1 MAEDETGTD
10 EAQTAAA
17 PAPTP
22 LMARILAWL
31 GRHPFAV
38 LTLLCLLLWLPG
50 IVSLPALDR
59 DESRFAQS
67 SRQMLESGNFVD
79 IRLGQVPRYEKPV
92 GIYWLQSATTAVA
105 APFVGTGQIWTYR
118 LASLLGAVLAVLLT
132 VWCARAVVEPE
143 AAFLAGALMAGT
155 LLLAAEATIAT
166 TDAVLLACTTVMQG
180 VLLRVW
186 RAAREDD
193 APQPSTAVVLA
204 GWGALALGI
213 LVKGPVAPALAAV
226 TLIPLCLWDR
236 QFRLL
241 ARLQPLLGLPL
252 MLVIVLPWLIA
263 IAIASHGA
271 FFAQS
276 LGNDFAAKLA
286 GGQESHGAWPGY
298 FLLLS
303 AVTLWPAI
311 LFVAPAIAA
320 AVPRHA
326 EPAIRFLLE
335 WAAGWWLLVEA
346 VPTKLPH
353 YILPSYPALAT
364 LAALWITGPR
374 VAALWERIAAWISG
388 LQFLVGAAAMATALV
403 LAPRLYGPGDL
414 WPLWVAAGGGISC
427 ALMGLGLYAW
437 GKRGWAVVPSLAAA
451 LVLIPALS
459 AGAGPHLD
467 QIWLTTRLAAQT
479 LKDVRPGDPPPVLAG
494 YNEPSMLFALGAS
507 LGLSDGAGAAEMVA
521 HDGGLALVESR
532 ERGPFLA
539 RLAQKEADASPL
551 QTVTGF
557 NYSRGQKVEVTIYRV
572 AAKGR

>member
-1 MAEDETGTD
+1 MVEDETGTD
-10 EAQTAAA
+10 EAQTVSA
-17 PAPTP
+17 PASPP
-22 LMARILAWL
+22 LTARIVAGL

-38 LTLLCLLLWLPG
+38 LTLLGLLLWLPG

-67 SRQMLESGNFVD
+67 SRQMLDSGNFVD
-79 IRLGQVPRYEKPV
+79 IRLGQVPRYKKPV

-105 APFVGTGQIWTYR
+105 SPFVGTGHIWTYR
-118 LASLLGAVLAVLLT
+118 LASLLGAVLAAWLT
-132 VWCARAVVEPE
+132 VWCARVLVGPE

-155 LLLAAEATIAT
+155 LLLAAEATFAT
-166 TDAVLLACTTVMQG
+166 TDAVLLACTTAMQG

-193 APQPSTAVVLA
+193 APQPSTALVLV
-204 GWGALALGI
+204 GWAALALGI

-226 TLIPLCLWDR
+226 TLTPLCLRDR
-236 QFRLL
+236 RFGWL

-263 IAIASHGA
+263 IAMASHGA
-271 FFAQS
+271 FFTQS

-303 AVTLWPAI
+303 AVTLWPTI

-320 AVPRHA
+320 AIPRHK
-326 EPAIRFLLE
+326 EPATRFLLV
-335 WAAGWWLLVEA
+335 WAAGWWLLVEM

-353 YILPSYPALAT
+353 YILPAYPALAI
-364 LAALWITGPR
+364 LAAHWIDGPR
-374 VAALWERIAAWISG
+374 IATLWERIAAWVSA
-388 LQFLVGAAAMATALV
+388 LQFLIGAAALAAALV
-403 LAPRLYGPGDL
+403 VLPRLYGSGDVWWL
-414 WPLWVAAGGGISC
+414 WTAAGIGGTL
-427 ALMGLGLYAW
+427 ALVALGLYAW
-437 GKRGWAVVPSLAAA
+437 GKRGWALLPSLAAS
-451 LVLIPALS
+451 LILIPALS
-459 AGAGPHLD
+459 AGAGPRLD
-467 QIWLTTRLAAQT
+467 QFWLTTRLAAQT
-479 LKDVRPGDPPPVLAG
+479 LKDIRPGDPPPVLAG
-494 YNEPSMLFALGAS
+494 YNEPSMLFALGGG

-521 HDGGLALVESR
+521 RDGGLALVESR

-539 RLAQKEADASPL
+539 RLAEKEADASAL

-557 NYSRGQKVEVTIYRV
+557 NYSRGQKIEVTIYRV
-572 AAKGR
+572 AAMGR